1 MKRYPQHLPVTS
13 LVGALVVALGLV
25 WNPAKASQQS
35 VEPQTAT
42 PDLAA
47 DFRAQDSN
55 GDGALT
61 LAEFTARG
69 YDERAFRNAD
79 LDDNGLLSTG
89 EYVKA
94 RSLQDRISAGEYI
107 DDAWVTTKVK
117 AVLLKDDLLGGLDI
131 GVETR
136 DGVVQ
141 LSGWV
146 DEPGQAD
153 KAGQVAASVKGVREV
168 ENDLLVKQ

>member
-1 MKRYPQHLPVTS
+1 VTS

-25 WNPAKASQQS
+25 WNPAQASQQS

-47 DFRAQDSN
+47 EFRSQDSN
-55 GDGALT
+55 GDGGMT
-61 LAEFTARG
+61 LAEFTAQG

-79 LDDNGLLSTG
+79 LDDNGLLSVE
-89 EYVKA
+89 EYIKA

-107 DDAWVTTKVK
+107 DDAWITTKVK
-117 AVLLKDDLLGGLDI
+117 AVLFKEDFLGGLEI

-136 DGVVQ
+136 GGVVQ

-146 DEPGQAD
+146 EEPGQAD
-153 KAGQVAASVKGVREV
+153 KAGQVAAAVKGVKEV
-168 ENDLLVKQ
+168 ENDLLIKQ